1 MLGYHLFYV
10 TRKHISQYDY
20 FESSSGSF
28 VVIRGIVNE
37 IYSATDYQKE
47 IDQK

>member
-1 MLGYHLFYV
+1 MSQEN
-10 TRKHISQYDY
+10 ISHNMIILKA
-20 FESSSGSF
+20 
-28 VVIRGIVNE
+28 VIRGIINE